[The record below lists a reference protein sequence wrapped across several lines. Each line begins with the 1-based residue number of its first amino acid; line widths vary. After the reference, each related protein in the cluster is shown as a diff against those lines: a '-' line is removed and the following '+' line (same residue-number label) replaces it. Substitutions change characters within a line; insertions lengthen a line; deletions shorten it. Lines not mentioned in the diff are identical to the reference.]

1 MAFADSPAKRAIF
14 DIYFNKVGRFVDHP
28 IKYDVKKHYFY
39 SNKSPISLRRL
50 SCHLSTMLEDVSGYI
65 VLLGCIYSTSFASRV
80 LLLDQF
86 ILVIYGISHSLQYLV
101 YYTLYGKLDLIINM
115 LNDVQI
121 VDGIFRGSLVLKK

>member
-1 MAFADSPAKRAIF
+1 
-14 DIYFNKVGRFVDHP
+14 
-28 IKYDVKKHYFY
+28 
-39 SNKSPISLRRL
+39 
-50 SCHLSTMLEDVSGYI
+50 MLEDVSGYI